1 MAFWNLPSHLK
12 IDPGYFGEGFYLTRY
27 PRYSDYYVNGFSLS
41 KRMAGHGSIL
51 MCYAA
56 LGRPYPVTQDR
67 FRPPSCPDEK
77 GWQIVASS
85 PCGKAFGAACGFSSS
100 GGIDTHDCHYA
111 TVKMHPGSGQY
122 FPCPVCQQPDF
133 DEIVVFN
140 AKRILASAIITFQ
153 RR

>member
-1 MAFWNLPSHLK
+1 M
-12 IDPGYFGEGFYLTRY
+12 R
-27 PRYSDYYVNGFSLS
+27 DYYVNGFSLS
-41 KRMAGHGSIL
+41 NRKVDRGSIL

-56 LGRPYPVTQDR
+56 LGRPYPVTQDP
-67 FRPPSCPDEK
+67 FRPPSCPDEH

-85 PCGKAFGAACGFSSS
+85 PCGKACGTACGFSSS
-100 GGIDTHDCHYA
+100 GGIDTHDCHYV

-122 FPCPVCQQPDF
+122 FPCPLRQQPDF

-140 AKRILASAIITFQ
+140 AKRILASASITFQ